1 MSQST
6 HQTNEYISLI
16 ARHQTAIYAF
26 VRSMV
31 TNAADA
37 QDIAQET
44 NIALWS
50 SMGRFKLGT
59 DFYAY
64 ATHIAYRKVC
74 DHARRN
80 KRHRSLVFDSELT
93 EKIAATIGQIGSR
106 NAGERASALENC
118 IGHLSE
124 DDRALMEQRYG
135 ERRSVR
141 DIASG
146 MSRSESALQNAFSKI
161 RAKLR
166 LCILHTLSESS

>member
-1 MSQST
+1 MSQSKQ
-6 HQTNEYISLI
+6 QTNEYISLI

-50 SMGRFKLGT
+50 SMGRFKPGT

-74 DHARRN
+74 GHSRRN
-80 KRHRSLVFDSELT
+80 KRHSLLVFDSELT
-93 EKIAATIGQIGSR
+93 EKIASTIGQIGSR
-106 NAGERASALENC
+106 NAEKRASALEGC
-118 IGHLSE
+118 IGKLNE
-124 DDRALMEQRYG
+124 DDRSLMEQLYG

-146 MSRSESALQNAFSKI
+146 ISRSESALQNAFSKI

-166 LCILHTLSESS
+166 LCILQTLSEP

>member
-64 ATHIAYRKVC
+64 ATHIAYRQVC
-74 DHARRN
+74 DHAEETNAIGLWSLIASSPRRSQQPSA
-80 KRHRSLVFDSELT
+80 RSAPAMRESVLPRLRT
-93 EKIAATIGQIGSR
+93 
-106 NAGERASALENC
+106 ASAISARMTE
-118 IGHLSE
+118 LSW
-124 DDRALMEQRYG
+124 
-135 ERRSVR
+135 S
-141 DIASG
+141 
-146 MSRSESALQNAFSKI
+146 SATGNGGA
-161 RAKLR
+161 
-166 LCILHTLSESS
+166 